1 MYFPKVDPVQI
12 APLDLGEIQNN
23 NLRAQAMRLQNT
35 DEQRKQN
42 ALATYKD
49 AIDQGASPEQAANAL
64 RAMAPEMADRLTQNT
79 LTLKTGQAALSNDMD
94 KFIQTRVP
102 LAKDQ
107 AGWDSVL
114 NEASARYGIQMPDT
128 LKTYSPELQQNLLMG
143 GLSAAQRIT
152 QQRQD
157 ATAEALGLPPGVDP
171 GTYSGAASTMQSA
184 QQRSQMFPYQL
195 QEAQDRT
202 ALAPLQRQSIQS
214 EIDARN
220 IRAAQPK
227 VIMIP
232 DPNDPLGMKKVP
244 GYYDQGSNS
253 VVPMQVA
260 PGQGDIQPPS
270 GQQTL
275 PPPRQQGQQVK
286 QLDAATAKQYLQKAG
301 GDANKARA
309 LALADGWSF

>member
-1 MYFPKVDPVQI
+1 MATFQTPTPVQI
-12 APLDLGEIQNN
+12 DQLDLGAIQNN

-49 AIDQGASPEQAANAL
+49 AINQGASPEQAANAL
-64 RAMAPEMADRLTQNT
+64 RAMAPEMADKLTQNA
-79 LTLKTGQAALSNDMD
+79 LTLKTSQAALSNDMD

-114 NEASARYGIQMPDT
+114 NEASARYGIQIPDT

-143 GLSAAQRIT
+143 GLSAAQRIA

-157 ATAEALGLPPGVDP
+157 TTAQALGLPAGVDP
-171 GTYSGAASTMQSA
+171 STYVSAAHSIQSSG
-184 QQRSQMFPYQL
+184 QQAQMFPYQI
-195 QEAQDRT
+195 QNAQNQ
-202 ALAPLQRQSIQS
+202 AAIAPLQRQNLES
-214 EIDARN
+214 EIEARKT
-220 IRAAQPK
+220 RAAQPR

-244 GYYDQGSNS
+244 GYYDQETNS
-253 VVPMQVA
+253 VIPMQVA
-260 PGQGDIQPPS
+260 PQQDGGGIPPAGTGGAQQPPA
-270 GQQTL
+270 
-275 PPPRQQGQQVK
+275 K
-286 QLDAATAKQYLQKAG
+286 KLDAATAKQYLQKAG
-301 GDANKARA
+301 GDVNKAREMA
-309 LALADGWSF
+309 RAEGWSF